1 MGDAEL
7 DFLIGAVPL
16 PEGML
21 ESAADDGSLTDADI
35 DGELAMSNCRAGC
48 NGRVERAMRWQS
60 QRARLIGWAVAAS
73 LLAIISGVAYWSG
86 VGGQLAQ
93 QAVDPHTQNA
103 RSVPTILARSVPRIV
118 KVHNKPANHDP
129 TLADVKPLPE
139 KPLPETTP
147 ARPWLRFPSADEF
160 VHDHAPPA
168 SNTDRATVPADPSSA
183 LQPIFGGAP
192 VQEPPNLKLVSA
204 PLPRRRE
211 RSTGRGI
218 RPSLRNPHGPASVRG
233 SVAACRS
240 ARQPCADLDEHVE
253 LRIVVPVGRCGML
266 PPPSLVHTEDFL
278 AAMDYGFPL
287 PTSGP
292 VGIGRRAGPAP
303 WDRRA

>member
-21 ESAADDGSLTDADI
+21 DRLRTIGSLTDADI
-35 DGELAMSNCRAGC
+35 DGELRDVELPRGMRH
-48 NGRVERAMRWQS
+48 RVERAMRWQS

-93 QAVDPHTQNA
+93 QAVDPPHA
-103 RSVPTILARSVPRIV
+103 KRPISPDHSGTIGPAQIV

-147 ARPWLRFPSADEF
+147 APAVAPRFP
-160 VHDHAPPA
+160 VC
-168 SNTDRATVPADPSSA
+168 
-183 LQPIFGGAP
+183 Q
-192 VQEPPNLKLVSA
+192 
-204 PLPRRRE
+204 
-211 RSTGRGI
+211 
-218 RPSLRNPHGPASVRG
+218 
-233 SVAACRS
+233 
-240 ARQPCADLDEHVE
+240 
-253 LRIVVPVGRCGML
+253 
-266 PPPSLVHTEDFL
+266 
-278 AAMDYGFPL
+278 
-287 PTSGP
+287 
-292 VGIGRRAGPAP
+292 
-303 WDRRA
+303 